1 MALPHGE
8 SAALAEQL
16 PDARIVDL
24 SADFRLGDEAAWH
37 QFYGDVGYAGRW
49 AYGLPEL
56 PGARETSRGRRSAPP
71 GRSPRPAATPPRRSS
86 RSRRCWRRASSSPPT
101 S

>member
-16 PDARIVDL
+16 PDARIIDL

-37 QFYGDVGYAGRW
+37 QFYGDAG
-49 AYGLPEL
+49 
-56 PGARETSRGRRSAPP
+56 
-71 GRSPRPAATPPRRSS
+71 
-86 RSRRCWRRASSSPPT
+86 
-101 S
+101 